1 MAKYALLFS
10 YTSDA
15 WARLIDNPSDRA
27 AAARQMVDALGGT
40 LECAY
45 VMFGTHDGIVIAD
58 LPDSVSAAAISIA
71 VTSAGT
77 FKHVET
83 HELFTQQ
90 QLGQALEKAKNLT
103 QAYQPP
109 GQQT

>member
-1 MAKYALLFS
+1 V
-10 YTSDA
+10 T
-15 WARLIDNPSDRA
+15 PSASHPDPLSIRIVA
-27 AAARQMVDALGGT
+27 FCETATVL